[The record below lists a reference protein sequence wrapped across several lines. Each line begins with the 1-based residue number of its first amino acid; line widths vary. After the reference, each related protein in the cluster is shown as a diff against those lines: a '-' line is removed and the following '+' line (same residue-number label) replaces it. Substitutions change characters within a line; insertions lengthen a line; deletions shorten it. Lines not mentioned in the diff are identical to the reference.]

1 MHHIKAKIEK
11 SDDSGQRNGKGFSK
25 GEIKKAGS
33 NPEDAR
39 KIGLP
44 VDPRRRTIYD
54 ENVEV
59 VKAHIENEKAKA
71 KPKPQ
76 ATQPTKKEKS
86 KS

>member
-1 MHHIKAKIEK
+1 MHNIKAKIEK
-11 SDDSGQRNGKGFSK
+11 PDDSGQRNGKGFSK

-33 NPEDAR
+33 NPVEAR

-54 ENVEV
+54 KNVEAA
-59 VKAHIENEKAKA
+59 KTLIENEKAKA